1 MSYFLTD
8 EQEHELNLFLDEEN
22 RSICEQQLES
32 DDVPEELKEII
43 RATIEAGSPIPAFNP
58 IHGYY
63 SISFTP
69 CEEGNRIYAH
79 HHLSNKSKSL
89 WDPSKVTEQLQ
100 ELLDTNSEN
109 IEEVSTEIYDES
121 QSTTEFYGDLVDYI
135 DEINPEDLTPADI
148 ESLVGPPP
156 ESITVATSSEQ

>member
-22 RSICEQQLES
+22 RNICEQQLES
-32 DDVPEELKEII
+32 DDVPEELKQII
-43 RATIEAGSPIPAFNP
+43 RSTIEAGSPIPAFNP

-79 HHLSNKSKSL
+79 HHLTNKSVAL
-89 WDPSKVTEQLQ
+89 YDPSKVTEQLDD
-100 ELLDTNSEN
+100 LLNTNTEQVEEPIDSEDISN
-109 IEEVSTEIYDES
+109 EPTSNFI
-121 QSTTEFYGDLVDYI
+121 DYI
-135 DEINPEDLTPADI
+135 EDINPEKLTVDDI
-148 ESLVGPPP
+148 ESMFGPPP
-156 ESITVATSSEQ
+156 EEMVTFDQN

>member
-22 RSICEQQLES
+22 RNICEQQLES
-32 DDVPEELKEII
+32 DDVPEELKKII
-43 RATIEAGSPIPAFNP
+43 RSTIEAGSPIPAFNP

-79 HHLSNKSKSL
+79 HHLTNKSVAL
-89 WDPSKVTEQLQ
+89 YDPSKVTQQLE
-100 ELLDTNSEN
+100 ELLGDNTEN
-109 IEEVSTEIYDES
+109 IQEPVEQEYAAPEEPV
-121 QSTTEFYGDLVDYI
+121 GDLADYI
-135 DEINPEDLTPADI
+135 NEVNPENLTKEDI
-148 ESLVGPPP
+148 ESLFGPPP
-156 ESITVATSSEQ
+156 EDITVFAEQQS

>member
-22 RSICEQQLES
+22 RDICRLQLES

-43 RATIEAGSPIPAFNP
+43 RSTIEAGSPIPAFNP

-89 WDPSKVTEQLQ
+89 CDPSKIIDQLDDLLNTNTEQV
-100 ELLDTNSEN
+100 EEPIDSEDISN
-109 IEEVSTEIYDES
+109 EPTSNFI
-121 QSTTEFYGDLVDYI
+121 DYI
-135 DEINPEDLTPADI
+135 EDINPEKLTVDDI
-148 ESLVGPPP
+148 ESMFGPPP
-156 ESITVATSSEQ
+156 EEMVTFDQN

>member
-22 RSICEQQLES
+22 RNICEQQLES
-32 DDVPEELKEII
+32 DDVPEELKQII
-43 RATIEAGSPIPAFNP
+43 RSTIEAGSPIPAFNP

-79 HHLSNKSKSL
+79 HHLTNKSVAL
-89 WDPSKVTEQLQ
+89 YDPSKVTEQLDD
-100 ELLDTNSEN
+100 LLNTNTEQVEEPIDSEN
-109 IEEVSTEIYDES
+109 ISNEPTSNFI
-121 QSTTEFYGDLVDYI
+121 DYI
-135 DEINPEDLTPADI
+135 QNINPEKLTVDDI
-148 ESLVGPPP
+148 ESMFGPPP
-156 ESITVATSSEQ
+156 EEMVTFDQK

>member
-22 RSICEQQLES
+22 RNICEQQLES
-32 DDVPEELKEII
+32 DDVPEELKQII
-43 RATIEAGSPIPAFNP
+43 RSTIEAGSPIPAFNP

-79 HHLSNKSKSL
+79 HHLTNKSVAL
-89 WDPSKVTEQLQ
+89 YDPSKVTEQLDD
-100 ELLDTNSEN
+100 LLNTNTEQVEEPIDSEN
-109 IEEVSTEIYDES
+109 ISNEPTSNFI
-121 QSTTEFYGDLVDYI
+121 DYI
-135 DEINPEDLTPADI
+135 KDINPEKLTVDDI
-148 ESLVGPPP
+148 ESMFGPPP
-156 ESITVATSSEQ
+156 EEMVTFDQK